1 MKRGK
6 TLMIIGIYKT
16 STNISKKVNT
26 KMRLEYDKLYIDYDK
41 SAKSNLAKDDTI
53 KQLKNEMDDMRNVI
67 GKLTEVRVILNKYF
81 SVNFENF
88 TYYLFTIVLKK
99 EG

>member
-1 MKRGK
+1 
-6 TLMIIGIYKT
+6 
-16 STNISKKVNT
+16 
-26 KMRLEYDKLYIDYDK
+26 MRLEYDKLYIDYDK
-41 SAKSNLAKDDTI
+41 SVKSNLAKDDTI

-88 TYYLFTIVLKK
+88 TYN
-99 EG
+99 

>member
-1 MKRGK
+1 
-6 TLMIIGIYKT
+6 MIIGIYKT
-16 STNISKKVNT
+16 NTNTSNKVNT

-41 SAKSNLAKDDTI
+41 SVKSNLAKDDTI

-88 TYYLFTIVLKK
+88 TYN
-99 EG
+99 

>member
-1 MKRGK
+1 
-6 TLMIIGIYKT
+6 MIIGIYKT
-16 STNISKKVNT
+16 NTNISNKVNT

-41 SAKSNLAKDDTI
+41 SVKSNLAKDDTI

-99 EG
+99 EGW

>member
-1 MKRGK
+1 
-6 TLMIIGIYKT
+6 MIIGIYKT
-16 STNISKKVNT
+16 NTNISNKVNT

-41 SAKSNLAKDDTI
+41 SVKSNLAKDDTI

-88 TYYLFTIVLKK
+88 TYN
-99 EG
+99 